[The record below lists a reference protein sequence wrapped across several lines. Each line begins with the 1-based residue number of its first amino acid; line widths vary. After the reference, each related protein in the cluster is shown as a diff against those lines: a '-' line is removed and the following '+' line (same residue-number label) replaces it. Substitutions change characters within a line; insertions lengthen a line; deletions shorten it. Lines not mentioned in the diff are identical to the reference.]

1 MIYTWKQIQDM
12 DDPRVKRI
20 ALVDAEVLLL
30 KAGFCDPEWNE
41 DPDPAEAIGY
51 IDKEIHM
58 RFCGNGNLTG
68 YNSKRL
74 MGLTELRKKQEEEA
88 IKRMEILNINPF
100 VINDFE
106 DGVTMFLSNDLH
118 TLDDRRKVIPLYKKE
133 GLLKTVAYLEYYWLK
148 KVYHVI
154 ATWTDDGWVY
164 SYLFT
169 GEAEASYEND
179 KAKLKEGKTWAF
191 VENPKTGRTGFRN
204 IELESLNGG
213 LRVTWFEED

>member
-1 MIYTWKQIQDM
+1 MYTWKEIQKV
-12 DDPRVKRI
+12 DDPNVKRI
-20 ALVDAEVLLL
+20 ALVDAEVMLTNM
-30 KAGFCDPEWNE
+30 GFCDPEWDK
-41 DPDPAEAIGY
+41 DPVGLIDC

-58 RFCGNGNLTG
+58 RFYVTGNFAECDK
-68 YNSKRL
+68 KRQMEL
-74 MGLTELRKKQEEEA
+74 VELRIKQKEEA

-106 DGVTMFLSNDLH
+106 DDVMVYLSNDIH
-118 TLDDRRKVIPLYKKE
+118 ALDGRRKVIPLYKKE
-133 GLLKTVAYLEYYWLK
+133 SLLGTVAYLEYYWLK

-169 GEAEASYEND
+169 GEAEASYAND

-204 IELESLNGG
+204 IRVESLNGG